1 LNKAREGLTMALVE
15 FSITVQTGDHIDD
28 PLSNEDKSNL
38 HSIMKELNNVID
50 RSVYPLE
57 ISQWEELIDDK

>member
-1 LNKAREGLTMALVE
+1 MALVE